1 MNDLSITFSAWN
13 AFKKAFVALF
23 APVHVDD
30 LTDADIQNVMDN
42 ATSATAW
49 CDNESE
55 VPDAVQHM
63 NDIKG
68 MLGWKGDIKTTQ
80 YTSER
85 NGKERSGFSINL
97 QRDKSRS
104 LGLVAFKERLAG
116 LVR

>member
-1 MNDLSITFSAWN
+1 
-13 AFKKAFVALF
+13 
-23 APVHVDD
+23 
-30 LTDADIQNVMDN
+30 
-42 ATSATAW
+42 
-49 CDNESE
+49 
-55 VPDAVQHM
+55 M

-68 MLGWKGDIKTTQ
+68 MLGWKGDVKTTQ

-85 NGKERSGFSINL
+85 NGKERSGFSINV

>member
-1 MNDLSITFSAWN
+1 MDNITITFSEWTKRG
-13 AFKKAFVALF
+13 FKALF

-30 LTDADIQNVMDN
+30 LTEDDINDVVDN

-55 VPDAVQHM
+55 VPAAVQHM

-68 MLGWKGDIKTTQ
+68 MLDWKGDVKTTQ

-104 LGLVAFKERLAG
+104 IGLVAFKERLAG